1 MTLTESQRLWI
12 LVSAVVAVAWLLS
25 RRQRQISS
33 EPTPQQRLLHACLGD
48 KKQARR
54 LVKLEL
60 EKTPGISRKDATLR
74 ALAALRRDGA

>member
-1 MTLTESQRLWI
+1 VTPTESQWLWI
-12 LVSAVVAVAWLLS
+12 LVSAIVAAAWLLS
-25 RRQRQISS
+25 RRQGRASS
-33 EPTPQQRLLHACLGD
+33 EPTPQERLLHACLGD
-48 KKQARR
+48 NKQARR